1 MGPILSGKADA
12 VYGSRFLGTGPHR
25 VLYFWHRVGNAVVTL
40 FSNVCTNINL
50 TDMET
55 GHKAFRREIIQG
67 LKITEDRFGVEP
79 EITARLARVPG
90 IRLYEVAVTYYG
102 RTYEEGKK
110 ITWRDGVVALW
121 CIAKYNWF
129 VRD

>member
-1 MGPILSGKADA
+1 MCSSDL
-12 VYGSRFLGTGPHR
+12 
-25 VLYFWHRVGNAVVTL
+25 
-40 FSNVCTNINL
+40 
-50 TDMET
+50 DMET

-67 LKITEDRFGVEP
+67 LTITEDRFGVEP

-110 ITWRDGVVALW
+110 ITWRDGVAALW